1 MIKYNSRKLSD
12 ITNSRDHRVTLAI
25 QETIDKVNEKVLSD
39 KERIRKWTILPKNF
53 SIPGGELSIKN
64 VSIIVIVAA

>member
-53 SIPGGELSIKN
+53 SIPGGELSTKN